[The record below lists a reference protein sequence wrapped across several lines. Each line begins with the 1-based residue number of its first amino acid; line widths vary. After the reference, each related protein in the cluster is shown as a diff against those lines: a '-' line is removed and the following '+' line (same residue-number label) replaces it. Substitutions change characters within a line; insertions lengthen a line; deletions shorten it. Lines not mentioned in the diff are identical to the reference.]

1 MGIDWTVIRA
11 IARRELGSYLGNPA
25 GYVFLTLFIAAT
37 GAGAFL
43 QPGFFARNL
52 ADLALLNKVMPAIL
66 MLFVPAVTMNVWAEE
81 RRRGTDELLLTLPV
95 RDLEVVLGK
104 YLGAVGVYTVGLAFA
119 LAHVIVL
126 EMLGDPDYGLMFSTY
141 FGYWMVGICFV
152 AIGLLASMFSQN
164 ATVAFILGAVGCAG
178 LVFAG
183 SAPWASGIVGC
194 ALLAGLVTLAWV
206 TWRGSTEDAGYV
218 AVAGGVIGLIS
229 WLAPERW
236 SETLPPFDELFGKLG
251 VEQHLFGFGEG
262 IVRLGDV
269 VYFLGI
275 TTVVLY
281 LCTFMLGRRHW

>member
-1 MGIDWTVIRA
+1 MGVDLSVIRA

-52 ADLALLNKVMPAIL
+52 ADLALLNKVMPFIL

-81 RRRGTDELLLTLPV
+81 RRRGTDELLLTMPV

-104 YLGAVGVYTVGLAFA
+104 YLGALGVYSFGLLFA
-119 LAHVIVL
+119 LAHVGVL
-126 EMLGDPDYGLMFSTY
+126 EWLGDPDRGLMVSTY
-141 FGYWMVGICFV
+141 LGYWLVGVAFV
-152 AIGLLASMFSQN
+152 SVGLLASLFSSN

-183 SAPWASGIVGC
+183 IAPWASGIVGC
-194 ALLAGLVTLAWV
+194 ALVAGVATLAWLV
-206 TWRGSTEDAGYV
+206 IQGSTQNAGYV
-218 AVAGGVIGLIS
+218 AVGSAVVTLVI
-229 WLAPERW
+229 WLSNTFE
-236 SETLPPFDELFGKLG
+236 SFEETFGMLG
-251 VEQHLFGFGEG
+251 VDEHFYGFGQG
-262 IVRLGDV
+262 IVRFGDV
-269 VYFLGI
+269 AYFFGI
-275 TTVVLY
+275 AVVVLY

>member
-1 MGIDWTVIRA
+1 MGIDFSVIRA

-43 QPGFFARNL
+43 QAGFFARNL

-81 RRRGTDELLLTLPV
+81 RRRGTDELLMTMPV

-104 YLGAVGVYTVGLAFA
+104 YFGALGVYSFGLAFA
-119 LAHVIVL
+119 LAHVLVL
-126 EMLGDPDYGLMFSTY
+126 AWLGDPDVGLMVSTY
-141 FGYWMVGICFV
+141 LGYWLVGVAFV
-152 AIGLLASMFSQN
+152 AIGLLASMFSSN

-183 SAPWASGIVGC
+183 TAPWASGIVGC
-194 ALLAGLVTLAWV
+194 ALVAGVATLIWLVVQGETAD
-206 TWRGSTEDAGYV
+206 GGYV
-218 AVAGGVIGLIS
+218 GVGAGVLTLVV
-229 WLAPERW
+229 WLTGTFEKFE
-236 SETLPPFDELFGKLG
+236 ETFSLLG
-251 VEQHLFGFGEG
+251 VERHVYGFGEG
-262 IVRLGDV
+262 IVRVGDV
-269 VYFLGI
+269 TYFVAI
-275 TTVVLY
+275 AVVVLY

>member
-1 MGIDWTVIRA
+1 MGIDFSVIRA

-43 QPGFFARNL
+43 QAGFFARNL

-81 RRRGTDELLLTLPV
+81 RRRGTDELLMTMPV

-104 YLGAVGVYTVGLAFA
+104 YLGALGVYTFGLWFA
-119 LAHVIVL
+119 LAHVLVL
-126 EMLGDPDYGLMFSTY
+126 AWLGDPDVGLMVSTY
-141 FGYWMVGICFV
+141 LGYWLVGVAFV
-152 AIGLLASMFSQN
+152 AIGLLASMFSSN

-183 SAPWASGIVGC
+183 TAPWASGIVGC
-194 ALLAGLVTLAWV
+194 ALVAGVATLIWLVVQGETAD
-206 TWRGSTEDAGYV
+206 GGYV
-218 AVAGGVIGLIS
+218 AVGAGVLTLVVWLTGTFEKFEETFGL
-229 WLAPERW
+229 
-236 SETLPPFDELFGKLG
+236 LG
-251 VEQHLFGFGEG
+251 VERHVYGFGEG
-262 IVRLGDV
+262 IVRVGDV
-269 VYFLGI
+269 TYFVAI
-275 TTVVLY
+275 AVVVLY

>member
-1 MGIDWTVIRA
+1 MGIDWTVLRA

-52 ADLALLNKVMPAIL
+52 ADLAQLNKVMPAIL

-81 RRRGTDELLLTLPV
+81 RRRGTDELLLTMPV
-95 RDLEVVLGK
+95 RDVEVVLGK
-104 YLGAVGVYTVGLAFA
+104 YLGALGVYTIGLGFA
-119 LAHVIVL
+119 LAHVGVL
-126 EMLGDPDYGLMFSTY
+126 ARLGDPDVGLMVSTY
-141 FGYWMVGICFV
+141 LGYWLVGVAFV
-152 AIGLLASMFSQN
+152 GVGLLASMFSGN

-183 SAPWASGIVGC
+183 ATPWASGIVGC
-194 ALLAGLVTLAWV
+194 GLIAGAATLIWV
-206 TWRGSTEDAGYV
+206 AIQGNTEAAGYV
-218 AVAGGVIGLIS
+218 GVGAGVLALVVWLTGTFESFQDTFGL
-229 WLAPERW
+229 
-236 SETLPPFDELFGKLG
+236 LG
-251 VEQHLFGFGEG
+251 VERHFYGFGEG

-269 VYFLGI
+269 VYFVGI
-275 TTVVLY
+275 AGVLVY

>member
-11 IARRELGSYLGNPA
+11 IARRELGSYIGNPA

-43 QPGFFARNL
+43 QAGFFARNV

-104 YLGAVGVYTVGLAFA
+104 YLGALGIYTFGLLFA
-119 LAHVIVL
+119 IAHVLVL
-126 EMLGDPDYGLMFSTY
+126 NWLGDPDRGLMVSTY
-141 FGYWMVGICFV
+141 LGYWLVGVSFV

-183 SAPWASGIVGC
+183 TAPWASGLVGC
-194 ALLAGLVTLAWV
+194 VIVASGATLSWVVIQGNAQGAGYVGVGAGLVTLIVWITGEIQSFEEV
-206 TWRGSTEDAGYV
+206 
-218 AVAGGVIGLIS
+218 
-229 WLAPERW
+229 
-236 SETLPPFDELFGKLG
+236 FGRLG
-251 VEQHLFGFGEG
+251 VDEHFRGFGEG
-262 IVRLGDV
+262 IVRFGDV
-269 VYFLGI
+269 TYFLAI
-275 TTVVLY
+275 TLVVLY
-281 LCTFMLGRRHW
+281 LCTFMLGRRHWKA